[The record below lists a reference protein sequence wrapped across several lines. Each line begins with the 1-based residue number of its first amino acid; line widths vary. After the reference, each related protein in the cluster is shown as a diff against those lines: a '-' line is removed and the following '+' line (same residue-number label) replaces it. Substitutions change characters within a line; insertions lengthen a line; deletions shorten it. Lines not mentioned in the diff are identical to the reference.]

1 MKHDKNR
8 KRLVIAVDGP
18 AGSGKSSA
26 GRLLAERLSY
36 RYIDTGAMYR
46 AAAVA
51 AHRSGVS
58 VEDDEALEQL
68 MKDVTVSFVS
78 GRIHLDGE
86 DVSRAIREPEIDGLS
101 SAVSARAPIRTALI
115 AVQRRMAET
124 SDVVMEG
131 RDIGTVVL
139 PDADVKFFIT
149 ASAEVRGERRYR
161 ERITRGETAD
171 LSEVIEAIK
180 NRDERDAHRKLSPL
194 VPADDAEVI
203 DTSTMNLD
211 EVVDYMMERVK
222 KHGI

>member
-1 MKHDKNR
+1 MTHDTNR

-51 AHRSGVS
+51 VHRSGVS
-58 VEDDEALEQL
+58 VEDDAALERL
-68 MKDVTVSFVS
+68 MKDVAISFVS
-78 GRIHLDGE
+78 ERIHLEGE
-86 DVSRAIREPEIDGLS
+86 DVSRAIREPGIDGLS

-124 SDVVMEG
+124 GGVVMEG

-222 KHGI
+222 NTVY

>member
-1 MKHDKNR
+1 MTHDTNR

-58 VEDDEALEQL
+58 AEDDAALERL
-68 MKDVTVSFVS
+68 MKDVVISFIS

-115 AVQRRMAET
+115 TVQRRMAEAGG
-124 SDVVMEG
+124 VVMEG

-139 PDADVKFFIT
+139 PEADVKFFIT
-149 ASAEVRGERRYR
+149 ASPEVRGERRYR
-161 ERITRGETAD
+161 ERIARGETAD

-180 NRDERDAHRKLSPL
+180 HRDERDAQRELSPL

>member
-1 MKHDKNR
+1 MHSPDA

-26 GRLLAERLSY
+26 SRLLAERLSY

-58 VEDDEALEQL
+58 VDNDAALKRL
-68 MKDVTVSFVS
+68 MEGVDISFVS

-86 DVSRAIREPEIDGLS
+86 DVSRAIREPKMDGLS
-101 SAVSARAPIRTALI
+101 SAVSARAPIRAALI
-115 AVQRRMAET
+115 TLQRRMAEAGG
-124 SDVVMEG
+124 VVMEG

-139 PDADVKFFIT
+139 PDADIKFFIT
-149 ASAEVRGERRYR
+149 ASAEVRGKRRYT
-161 ERITRGETAD
+161 ERIGRGEEAD
-171 LSEVIEAIK
+171 LQEVICAIK
-180 NRDERDAHRKLSPL
+180 QRDERDARRELSPL

-203 DTSTMNLD
+203 DTSPMNLE